1 MPNHRRHGRPSFG
14 CPFGNFHGRWG
25 DRSPVKRFAVVSLF
39 VVLVTSG
46 CSSAAESSPSSTPE
60 PIADSVQLT
69 PTITPTSTSST
80 TTLPPTTA
88 PGPVLITC
96 NTDDPE
102 PVVHV
107 APLGSEVVVT
117 ATSSIE
123 REFHL
128 HGYDLELTGLEV
140 TFRFTATLP
149 GEHELTEHP
158 DHSTVC
164 IISS

>member
-1 MPNHRRHGRPSFG
+1 M
-14 CPFGNFHGRWG
+14 
-25 DRSPVKRFAVVSLF
+25 KLFAVLGLF

-46 CSSAAESSPSSTPE
+46 CSSAADSNPSSTSESTATDVRP
-60 PIADSVQLT
+60 ST
-69 PTITPTSTSST
+69 TIVVTSTSTT

-88 PGPVLITC
+88 PGPVVITC
-96 NTDDPE
+96 DTDDPE
-102 PVVHV
+102 PIVHV

-128 HGYDLELTGLEV
+128 HGYDLELTGQEV
-140 TFRFTATLP
+140 TFQFTASLP
-149 GEHELTEHP
+149 GDHELTEHP
-158 DHSTVC
+158 DHTTVC